1 MLELQTAIKWNQSN
15 NQKYNKLFSE
25 LKKALH
31 MQTERPHMFQIKPPI
46 KVPILTYI
54 SAKFWNADLENITK
68 LIQSEKTGV
77 LQWT

>member
-1 MLELQTAIKWNQSN
+1 
-15 NQKYNKLFSE
+15 
-25 LKKALH
+25 
-31 MQTERPHMFQIKPPI
+31 MFQIKPPI

-77 LQWT
+77 LQWK